1 MEPLSVTK
9 TGSPRSSRFESMEFR
24 YDSEFPSNSTTPYVS
39 APSSPGRGSGYGG
52 FYFSAPTSPTR
63 SAAIL
68 SEFAKSTRAVVP
80 FVWEEK
86 PGIPKKNGGGDDCEE
101 FGSKESSIG
110 NSSGNDFEF
119 SARFTVPDGGL
130 NSEGFLSSAD
140 ELFCNGQIRP
150 LRLPPRLQQPA
161 KASVGID
168 CNEGNKRSFT
178 WFNASSNPQ
187 SPRSPRSPRSPIKE
201 GRRILKEAFAGFTKG
216 NGSGDGD
223 VSDFDPFMAAINE
236 ARKEERGRER
246 SISHS
251 RRTRSLSPLPLR
263 IFHWDEEPR
272 KSDVEEFFSSELEK
286 GKPACHEEVKSSVP
300 EKPKA
305 SKRWSLKDFLFRS
318 ASEGRAQSK
327 DRLWGLSIAPA
338 KQSEKH
344 VSSEKCK
351 LMKPAEKN
359 SNSGKK
365 QQEDFNSFNTKS
377 SSGKRQEDAKN
388 YCVNPR
394 SGGSFTKSGRKMPI
408 SPHELHYTANRA
420 QSEEMKKKTFLPYRQ
435 GLLGCLGF
443 TSKGYTAMNGL
454 TRSLNT
460 VS

>member
-1 MEPLSVTK
+1 
-9 TGSPRSSRFESMEFR
+9 MEFR

-39 APSSPGRGSGYGG
+39 APSSPGRGNGYPCGG

-101 FGSKESSIG
+101 FGCKESSIG

-119 SARFTVPDGGL
+119 SARFTVADGAL
-130 NSEGFLSSAD
+130 NSEGFLSTAD

-161 KASVGID
+161 KAPPGID
-168 CNEGNKRSFT
+168 SSDGNKRSFT
-178 WFNASSNPQ
+178 WFNATSNPQ
-187 SPRSPRSPRSPIKE
+187 SPHSPRSPRSPIKE

-223 VSDFDPFMAAINE
+223 GSDFDPFMAAMNE

-246 SISHS
+246 SASHS
-251 RRTRSLSPLPLR
+251 RRTRSLSPLPMR
-263 IFHWDEEPR
+263 IFHWDEEAR
-272 KSDVEEFFSSELEK
+272 KSDAEEFFSSELEK
-286 GKPACHEEVKSSVP
+286 GMPDGREEVKSSSSVP

-338 KQSEKH
+338 KHGSVEKYKQ
-344 VSSEKCK
+344 VKPTEKKSNSGKKHQEDLNSCNVK
-351 LMKPAEKN
+351 

-365 QQEDFNSFNTKS
+365 QEDV
-377 SSGKRQEDAKN
+377 KN
-388 YCVNPR
+388 CAANPR

-420 QSEEMKKKTFLPYRQ
+420 QSEELKKKTFLPYRQ

-454 TRSLNT
+454 SRSLNT

>member
-1 MEPLSVTK
+1 
-9 TGSPRSSRFESMEFR
+9 MEFR

-39 APSSPGRGSGYGG
+39 APSSPGRGNGYTCGG

-63 SAAIL
+63 SASIL

-86 PGIPKKNGGGDDCEE
+86 PGIPKKNGGDCEE
-101 FGSKESSIG
+101 FGGKESSIG
-110 NSSGNDFEF
+110 NSSGNEFEF
-119 SARFTVPDGGL
+119 SARFTVADGGL
-130 NSEGFLSSAD
+130 NSEDFLSTAD

-161 KASVGID
+161 KAPPGID
-168 CNEGNKRSFT
+168 PNDGNKRSFT
-178 WFNASSNPQ
+178 WFNVSSNPQ

-216 NGSGDGD
+216 NGNGDG
-223 VSDFDPFMAAINE
+223 SDFDPFMAAMNE

-246 SISHS
+246 SLSRS

-272 KSDVEEFFSSELEK
+272 KSDAEEFFSSELEK
-286 GKPACHEEVKSSVP
+286 GTPACHEEVKSSVP

-305 SKRWSLKDFLFRS
+305 NKRWSLKDFLFRS

-338 KQSEKH
+338 KQSEKNG
-344 VSSEKCK
+344 SMEKCK
-351 LMKPAEKN
+351 LTKPSEKN

-365 QQEDFNSFNTKS
+365 HQEDFNSCNAKS
-377 SSGKRQEDAKN
+377 SSGKKQEDAKN
-388 YCVNPR
+388 CTANPR